1 MRYVAFLRGINL
13 GKRRLSMSTL
23 RRLFE
28 QLGFTG
34 VETFIASGN
43 VIFSAPKAPPA
54 KFEGQIAAHL
64 QSSLGYS
71 VDTFIRTAAQVVE
84 ISEFDPFPAERDPA
98 CKTHV
103 AFLRKKL
110 SPSAARQLQSIRTD
124 YDLFFVR
131 DSEFFWLTRGPISQ
145 SKVWSLPELKH
156 IELPSPTM
164 RNITSLRKLA
174 ARLQ

>member
-1 MRYVAFLRGINL
+1 
-13 GKRRLSMSTL
+13 MSTL

-28 QLGFTG
+28 ELGFTG

-43 VIFSAPKAPPA
+43 VIFSAPQAPPA
-54 KFEGQIAAHL
+54 KFERQIAAFL

-71 VDTFIRTAAQVVE
+71 VETFIRTAAQVVE
-84 ISEFDPFPAERDPA
+84 IAALNPFPAERDIA

-103 AFLRKKL
+103 AFLHEKL
-110 SPSAARQLQSIRTD
+110 SPPTARQLQSIRTD

-145 SKVWSLPELKH
+145 SKVWSLPELKR
-156 IELPSPTM
+156 IGLPSCTM
-164 RNITSLRKLA
+164 RNMTSLRKLA
-174 ARLQ
+174 GKLQ